1 MKKKQRNAGI
11 LGAGI
16 LSSVL
21 LNEQTVEKVNQA
33 FKDEA
38 KNMTITG
45 VDASRYPIIPETKSG
60 KHMGK
65 KHKHK
70 NKKFF

>member
-1 MKKKQRNAGI
+1 MKKHRIILVTGI
-11 LGAGI
+11 VMA
-16 LSSVL
+16 SSF
-21 LNEQTVEKVNQA
+21 E
-33 FKDEA
+33 DG
-38 KNMTITG
+38 TITTE
-45 VDASRYPIIPETKSG
+45 SKPHKIELRPEIPFDGITMSDEYHEKSG